1 MREDH
6 ECAALFIGMG
16 SCELDRLHLS
26 RMFGTLRSQKVDP
39 HPFTRPR
46 YTVLEASLLGSPLED
61 EGLLSPFPL
70 LQHPSL
76 SLVLELWMSLLPQE
90 CFFGVLL

>member
-26 RMFGTLRSQKVDP
+26 RMFGTLGSQKVDP
-39 HPFTRPR
+39 HPFT
-46 YTVLEASLLGSPLED
+46 
-61 EGLLSPFPL
+61 
-70 LQHPSL
+70 
-76 SLVLELWMSLLPQE
+76 
-90 CFFGVLL
+90 